1 MTSDSTSTGGSGKR
15 RVRAGLAL
23 ALAAVVLPGFTATAQ
38 PALADTAGYHLYAH
52 GFLSNGI
59 AGYTASDTAAPTP
72 IPGKPMPGA
81 LNWPQAPTPDGRFLF
96 VAPGSNPQLIPYAIG
111 PGGELTAGTPLAMPD
126 VPVDIIFA
134 PNGRDAF
141 VVVGLQNA
149 QVVPVRIAADGTP
162 TRNGPATPFG
172 DALDGIAS
180 GTISPDGKQLYVAS
194 LLPRQLLV
202 FDVAADGTVSPVK
215 QRVSTGLN
223 PIYPRVTPD
232 GRHVYIV
239 NEISGSV
246 SGFARTEDGSLTEI
260 AGSPFPTGLLPHVT
274 SMTPDGRFLYVPNMG
289 SGHISSFAVQPN
301 GALTPLPD
309 VAFAPEKP
317 GTFAESSVMSPSGE
331 VLWALGTD
339 PMRGGEEILRRF
351 TVGADGIL
359 DLDESVA
366 VYTGTHVAD
375 GRTLSLVPRR

>member
-1 MTSDSTSTGGSGKR
+1 MTSDSTSTGGSGTR
-15 RVRAGLAL
+15 RARAGWVL
-23 ALAAVVLPGFTATAQ
+23 ALAATVLPGFTVTAQ
-38 PALADTAGYHLYAH
+38 PAAADSVGYHIYAH
-52 GFLSNGI
+52 GFLSDGI
-59 AGYTASDTAAPTP
+59 AGYNASDSGQPTP
-72 IPGKPMPGA
+72 IAGRATPGS

-111 PGGELTAGTPLAMPD
+111 PDGELTAGAPLAMPD

-134 PNGRDAF
+134 PNNRDAF

-149 QVVPVRIAADGTP
+149 QVVPVRIGADGTP
-162 TRNGPATPFG
+162 SLNGAAMPFG
-172 DALDGIAS
+172 ESLDGIAS
-180 GTISPDGKQLYVAS
+180 GTVSPDGKQLYVAS

-202 FDVAADGTVSPVK
+202 FDINADGSVSAVK

-232 GRHVYIV
+232 GRHVYVI

-246 SGFARTEDGSLTEI
+246 SGFTRAGDGSLAEV
-260 AGSPFPTGLLPHVT
+260 AGSPFPTGMLPHVT
-274 SMTPDGRFLYVPNMG
+274 SITPDGRYLYVPNMG
-289 SGHISSFAVQPN
+289 SGHISSFAVEPN
-301 GALTPLPD
+301 GVLTPLPD

-317 GTFAESSVMSPSGE
+317 GTFAESSAMSPSGD

-339 PMRGGEEILRRF
+339 PLRGGEEILRRF
-351 TVGADGIL
+351 TVGSDGVL

-366 VYTGTHVAD
+366 IYTGTYVAD
-375 GRTLSLVPRR
+375 GRTMSLVPRR

>member
-1 MTSDSTSTGGSGKR
+1 MTSHSMSTGGSGMR
-15 RVRAGLAL
+15 RARAGWAL
-23 ALAAVVLPGFTATAQ
+23 VLAATVLPGVTAIVQ
-38 PALADTAGYHLYAH
+38 PAVADPGGYHLYAH
-52 GFLSNGI
+52 GFLSDGI
-59 AGYTASDTAAPTP
+59 AGYNASDTSQPTP
-72 IPGKPMPGA
+72 IHGKPTPGA

-96 VAPGSNPQLIPYAIG
+96 VAPGTDPRLIPYAIG
-111 PGGELTAGTPLAMPD
+111 ADGELSEGTSLALPD

-134 PNGRDAF
+134 PNSRDAF

-149 QVVPVRIAADGTP
+149 QVVPVRIGTDGTP
-162 TRNGPATPFG
+162 ARNGPSIPFG
-172 DALDGIAS
+172 EPLDGVAS
-180 GTISPDGKQLYVAS
+180 GTVSPDGKQLYVAS

-202 FDVAADGTVSPVK
+202 FDVNADGSVSPVK

-232 GRHVYIV
+232 GRHVYVV

-246 SGFARTEDGSLTEI
+246 SGFIRAEDGTLAEI
-260 AGSPFPTGLLPHVT
+260 AGSPFPTGMLPHVT
-274 SMTPDGRFLYVPNMG
+274 SITPDGRFLYVPNMG
-289 SGHISSFAVQPN
+289 SGHISSFRVEPN
-301 GALTPLPD
+301 GVLTPMAD

-339 PMRGGEEILRRF
+339 PVRGGEEILRRF
-351 TVGADGIL
+351 TIGSDGVL